1 MSLNKEVIIIVGN
14 RYLGAPCDEYVTDAS
29 SLDDGAIAD
38 AIEDYLERHHDCWVA
53 NCPDIGIEDLF
64 EATFYIIKEGATDEL

>member
-1 MSLNKEVIIIVGN
+1 MSLNKEVTIIIGN

-29 SLDDGAIAD
+29 LLDEGAIA
-38 AIEDYLERHHDCWVA
+38 DYLERHQDCWHA
-53 NCPDIGIEDLF
+53 NCPDVGIEDLF

>member
-29 SLDDGAIAD
+29 LLDKGVIDD

-53 NCPDIGIEDLF
+53 NCPDVDSEELF

>member
-1 MSLNKEVIIIVGN
+1 MSLNNEVTIIVGN

-29 SLDDGAIAD
+29 SLDDGAIDD
-38 AIEDYLERHHDCWVA
+38 AIEDYLERHHDCWVG
-53 NCPDIGIEDLF
+53 NCPDVDSEELF

>member
-1 MSLNKEVIIIVGN
+1 MSLNKKVTIIVGN

-29 SLDDGAIAD
+29 LLDEGAIAD
-38 AIEDYLERHHDCWVA
+38 AIEDYLEHHQDCWHA
-53 NCPDIGIEDLF
+53 NCPDVGIEDLF